1 MYPELFLEKR
11 TEIIEQFTK
20 NNIISR
26 GENFFDAPKKILK
39 STPKKPEDS
48 AFEPLKVSKD
58 KLDNIKLKTFR
69 NKNLSTTI
77 GKERYALSDVNDLV
91 NKTESKSISRDGAI
105 NSYDNVAEKGKKIE
119 KLRQKKNG
127 QKCLEIIDFFKKN
140 I

>member
-26 GENFFDAPKKILK
+26 GENFFGAPKKILK

-48 AFEPLKVSKD
+48 AFERLKVSKD

-91 NKTESKSISRDGAI
+91 NKIISKSIRKDEAI
-105 NSYDNVAEKGKKIE
+105 NSYNDIVKKGERIARQTQN
-119 KLRQKKNG
+119 RQKV
-127 QKCLEIIDFFKKN
+127 F
-140 I
+140 